1 MSIPHP
7 NNRTWKDG
15 LLRTVSLARG
25 QMLEATPNQPIQ
37 HLIFHQHNASIG
49 AKDPANLLFKQA
61 VRPNQPFRVPLW
73 GAGNIVCIAVDL
85 TQRYADF
92 ELTVYSKQGVKG
104 DLKISIG
111 YQVQN
116 PLEVA
121 QRPDVLYD
129 LWRYC
134 QEAAQRVTNTRSH
147 TEVAIDEVRDA
158 LRRVNST
165 QLGLAVVNVVMPH
178 PIFWEGAIAKVD
190 TTIAMAQAKAI
201 QSRNVM
207 HTQMETDRQRREI
220 IERELARYGI
230 SDVET
235 IAEVSAALDRNEPDL
250 ARAIKKVL
258 DGRRDRRQKQEQKD
272 LDMIEK
278 LAERDKLDSFNWQ
291 DLGQGAI
298 DRLNRGRHDEQQ
310 ALGPRTTPQ
319 RAYPAYDPNGPRIET
334 GPLPYHPN
342 ASLPPGLPQTPGY
355 GTTVMP
361 NPEYPQET
369 PPPTIQGAG
378 FRKLI
383 DYGQAPGQ
391 ASHAALFDLTHHTG
405 SFVLSHPITY
415 LGRRARDNHI
425 IIADDRV
432 SRQHSIIEF
441 QGDTFYIRNHEQMHS
456 EVDTL
461 VNGIKVGTQRI
472 ALYDG
477 SEIMIGE
484 ARLQFRFQR
493 GSVINTPPFLDLD
506 DSDTR
511 FG

>member
-1 MSIPHP
+1 MSIPQP

-25 QMLEATPNQPIQ
+25 QLLEAAPNQPMQ
-37 HLIFHQHNASIG
+37 HLIFQQHNTSIG

-73 GAGNIVCIAVDL
+73 GAGQIVCIAVDL

-92 ELTVYSKQGVKG
+92 ELTVYSRQGVKG

-121 QRPDVLYD
+121 QRADVLYD

-134 QEAAQRVTNTRSH
+134 QEAAQRVTNVREH
-147 TEVAIDEVRDA
+147 TEVTIDQVRDA
-158 LRRVNST
+158 LRRVNGE
-165 QLGLAVVNVVMPH
+165 QLGLAVVNVVLPH

-190 TTIAMAQAKAI
+190 TTIAIAQAKAL

-230 SDVET
+230 YDIEI

-258 DGRRDRRQKQEQKD
+258 DSRRDRRQKQEQKD

-298 DRLNRGRHDEQQ
+298 DRLNRGRHNEQQ
-310 ALGPRTTPQ
+310 SLGPRVTPP
-319 RAYPAYDPNGPRIET
+319 RPYANYDPNNGPRVET
-334 GPLPYHPN
+334 GHLPHHPN
-342 ASLPPGLPQTPGY
+342 ASLPASPSQTPAHGLPTL
-355 GTTVMP
+355 P
-361 NPEYPQET
+361 NPEYPQDT
-369 PPPTIQGAG
+369 PVPTIQGIG
-378 FRKLI
+378 VRKLI

-391 ASHAALFDLTHHTG
+391 ATHAALFDLTHHTG

-425 IIADDRV
+425 VIADDRV
-432 SRQHSIIEF
+432 SRQHSIIEL
-441 QGDTFYIRNHEQMHS
+441 QGETFTIRNHEHMRS
-456 EVDTL
+456 DVDTL
-461 VNGIKVGTQRI
+461 VNGVKVGQQRI
-472 ALYDG
+472 PLYDG

-484 ARLQFRFQR
+484 ARLQFRLQR
-493 GSVINTPPFLDLD
+493 GPAASVPPFID